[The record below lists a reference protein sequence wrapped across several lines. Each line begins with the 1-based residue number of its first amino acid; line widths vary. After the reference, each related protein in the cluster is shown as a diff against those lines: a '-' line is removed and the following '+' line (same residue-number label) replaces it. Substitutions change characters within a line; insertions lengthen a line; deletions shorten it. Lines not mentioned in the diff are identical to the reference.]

1 MRMGWIGM
9 AAVLALVPAWA
20 PARAASVDLSRLDRD
35 AAGPRTQ
42 VLVLGSVH
50 LSQEMPKEFDPAW
63 LRPLLDRLAAF
74 HPDIVAVEAIPGEG
88 CDMMQRHPKAYAPED
103 VAHYCPD
110 TADTRAA
117 LGLDRPEAL
126 AQIAAALRDWPA
138 APTPTQRRRLAA
150 LFLAAGEPASAV
162 AQWLQLE
169 PAERHAGDGLDAKL
183 VARLGKYETSRDESI
198 QIGARLAARLGL
210 QRVYGMDDHSG
221 DNLDVGDG
229 RAFLAA
235 IQQAWDAAAPS
246 VRDAQER
253 IAALSK
259 GQDPLALYR
268 FMNDPARLQKAA
280 LADAGAALRDRSPEH
295 YGQQYVGG
303 WETRNLR
310 MAANIRASYRQQP
323 GARVLTVVGAMH
335 KPWLDSYLGQMQN
348 TDIVDVQKVLAEP
361 AR

>member
-9 AAVLALVPAWA
+9 AAVVALMPAWA
-20 PARAASVDLSRLDRD
+20 PARAAAVDLSRLDRD
-35 AAGPRTQ
+35 AAGPRAQ

-50 LSQEMPKEFDPAW
+50 LSQEMPKQFDLAW
-63 LRPLLDRLAAF
+63 LRPLLDRLAAYR
-74 HPDIVAVEAIPGEG
+74 PDIVAVEAIPGEG
-88 CDMMQRHPKAYAPED
+88 CDMMVRHPKAYTPED

-110 TADTRAA
+110 TADARAA
-117 LGLDRPEAL
+117 LGVDFPEAL
-126 AQIAAALRDWPA
+126 AQIAASLRDWPA
-138 APTPTQRRRLAA
+138 APTPVQRRRLAA
-150 LFLAAGEPASAV
+150 LYLAAGEPASAV
-162 AQWLQLE
+162 AQWLQLD

-183 VARLGKYETSRDESI
+183 IARLGKYETSRDESI
-198 QIGARLAARLGL
+198 QIGARLAARLGV

-221 DNLDVGDG
+221 DNLDIGDG
-229 RAFLAA
+229 RAFGAA

-246 VRDAQER
+246 VRDARER
-253 IAALSK
+253 VAALSK
-259 GQDPLALYR
+259 GDDPLALYR
-268 FMNDPARLQKAA
+268 FMNDPVRLQKTI

-295 YGQQYVGG
+295 YGAQYVGG

-310 MAANIRASYRQQP
+310 MAANIRASYRQRP
-323 GARVLTVVGAMH
+323 GARVLVVVGATH